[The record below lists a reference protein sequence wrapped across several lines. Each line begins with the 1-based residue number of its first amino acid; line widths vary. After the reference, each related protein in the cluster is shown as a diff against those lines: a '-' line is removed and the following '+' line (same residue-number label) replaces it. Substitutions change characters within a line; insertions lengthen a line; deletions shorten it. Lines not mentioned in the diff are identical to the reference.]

1 MKLCGMKKN
10 ELAGSPAAYRLLA
23 HMILSEHGISMPEI
37 KKTVAGKPYFSARP
51 DIHFSISH
59 SRTHVLCAVGDSPVG
74 CDIEAPREVSR
85 RVIDYAASAEELE
98 VFDFLDLWV
107 LKESYIKLFGLTL
120 ASVRKLYFSIHND
133 VITAPD
139 PSVFCKLYKD
149 IPGCPAALCSL
160 SGSLP
165 DTIDII
171 DIGKLCA
178 EII

>member
-1 MKLCGMKKN
+1 MLFR
-10 ELAGSPAAYRLLA
+10 S
-23 HMILSEHGISMPEI
+23 
-37 KKTVAGKPYFSARP
+37 
-51 DIHFSISH
+51 
-59 SRTHVLCAVGDSPVG
+59 
-74 CDIEAPREVSR
+74 
-85 RVIDYAASAEELE
+85 LE

-139 PSVFCKLYKD
+139 PSVLCKLYKD